1 MGILDSIRNGMR
13 TWLGVHDDGYDEFQ
27 ERQEKTALERDYRL
41 GFQRRMLKTKYGQ
54 PDDNIFVNFVG
65 LIVDRSVS
73 GLFGEGITFELPGG
87 NIETKVKG
95 KTVIKQSAEQM
106 WIDKVWDLNR
116 QEILLH
122 KSALLASES
131 GTGYIKIQ
139 PEGITDKDGKV
150 YPRLIPLDPLYMT
163 METTPHDCD
172 TVIRYII
179 RYNYMRG
186 KDEIA
191 FKEVTELNDKGK
203 WEVITYEDAGS
214 GYVELSREVWGWS
227 FAPIIHWQNL
237 PAAGSP
243 YGQADITD
251 DVIMLQDRLNFIAS
265 NISKIIRYHAHP
277 KTFTINAG
285 APKTESW
292 GSDQMI
298 QFSGDANTSIANLEM
313 QSDLASSEAFFTSM
327 RQALFDITRTVDI
340 DSIADKLGA
349 LTNFGLKVLY
359 QDSLAKIHTK
369 RELYGDALIEL
380 NSRLLEM
387 NGMNNDAGEILWPD
401 VMPVNGLEQSDEL
414 QADIAMG
421 ILDQQ
426 TACNIKGYDW
436 ELVQERMAEN
446 GQNNMSIGEAILTQ
460 FQRGQ
465 E

>member
-1 MGILDSIRNGMR
+1 MR
-13 TWLGVHDDGYDEFQ
+13 SWLGVYDIGYDEFR

-65 LIVDRSVS
+65 LLVDRSVS

-95 KTVIKQSAEQM
+95 KIVIKQSNEQM
-106 WIDKVWDLNR
+106 YIEKVWDLNK

-131 GTGYIKIQ
+131 GTGYLKVQ
-139 PEGITDKDGKV
+139 PEGILDKDGKR

-163 METTPHDCD
+163 LETTPHDCD

-179 RYNYMRG
+179 RYNFMRG

-191 FKEVTELNDKGK
+191 FKEVTEMIETEDPKNDSK
-203 WEVITYEDAGS
+203 WQVIIYEDSGS
-214 GYVELSREVWGWS
+214 GYVELSRETWDYNWP
-227 FAPIIHWQNL
+227 PIIHWQNL

-243 YGQADITD
+243 YGQPDISD

-285 APKTESW
+285 PPKNESW

-298 QFSGDANTSIANLEM
+298 QFSGDPSTKIANLEM
-313 QSDLASSEAFFTSM
+313 QSDLASSSAFFQSM

-359 QDSLAKIHTK
+359 QDALSKINTK

-401 VMPVNGLEQSDEL
+401 VLPVNGLEQSNEL
-414 QADIAMG
+414 ETDLRLG
-421 ILDQQ
+421 ILDAQ
-426 TACNIKGYDW
+426 TACNIKG
-436 ELVQERMAEN
+436 
-446 GQNNMSIGEAILTQ
+446 
-460 FQRGQ
+460 
-465 E
+465 

>member
-13 TWLGVHDDGYDEFQ
+13 TWLGVYDTGYDEFR

-41 GFQRRMLKTKYGQ
+41 GFQRRMLKTKTGQ

-65 LIVDRSVS
+65 LLVDRSVS

-95 KTVIKQSAEQM
+95 KKVIKQSNEQ
-106 WIDKVWDLNR
+106 IYIEKVWDLNK

-131 GTGYIKIQ
+131 GTGYIKVQ
-139 PEGITDKDGKV
+139 PDGIVDKDGKT

-186 KDEIA
+186 DDEIA

-203 WEVITYEDAGS
+203 WEVITYEDSGS
-214 GYVELSREVWGWS
+214 GYVELSRETWEYGWP
-227 FAPIIHWQNL
+227 PIIHWQNL
-237 PAAGSP
+237 PTAGSP

-265 NISKIIRYHAHP
+265 NISKIIRFHAHP
-277 KTFTINAG
+277 KTYTINANP
-285 APKTESW
+285 PKENSW
-292 GSDQMI
+292 GGDQMI
-298 QFSGDANTSIANLEM
+298 QFSGSDVVVSNLEM
-313 QSDLASSEAFFTSM
+313 QSDLASSQAFFLSM

-359 QDSLAKIHTK
+359 QDALSKINTK

-401 VMPVNGLEQSDEL
+401 VLPVNGKEQSEEL
-414 QADIAMG
+414 KVDIELG
-421 ILDQQ
+421 LTTPQ
-426 TACNIKGYDW
+426 TASAIKGYDW
-436 ELVQERMAEN
+436 EVEQERKAEN
-446 GQNNMSIGEAILTQ
+446 SENNMSVGEAILTQ

-465 E
+465 EQ